1 MNDIL
6 LTNLFDKL
14 KTTYSDIVRLNDRN
28 IKARIPK
35 KYFEKFENDE
45 LLISAIN
52 KGLSEETLK
61 TLYIFI
67 FEKINLEKI
76 SNSSTFTLIKPFIK
90 DLKTL
95 TPESLY
101 DFLYSKNI
109 LDKSFTAEFKKTII
123 YERALEITV
132 EKGNISFKTALKKAI
147 NELEDEEKF
156 TQKLTTKGYS
166 ESFEG
171 YIDIINSLIGF
182 YLENELLYIA
192 RILKLI
198 TK

>member
-6 LTNLFDKL
+6 LTNLLNKL
-14 KTTYSDIVRLNDRN
+14 KATYSDIVRLNDQN
-28 IKARIPK
+28 IKSRIPK

-45 LLISAIN
+45 LLISAVN

-61 TLYIFI
+61 TLLIFV
-67 FEKINLEKI
+67 FEKVNLEKL
-76 SNSSTFTLIKPFIK
+76 SNSSTFAIIRPLNK

-109 LDKSFTAEFKKTII
+109 LDKAFSPEFKKSLI

-147 NELEDEEKF
+147 TEFENEEKLIKMA
-156 TQKLTTKGYS
+156 TSKKYS
-166 ESFEG
+166 ENLES
-171 YIDIINSLIGF
+171 YIDIINSLIDF

-198 TK
+198 AK